1 MFGDVEETR
10 KLIEVNYALRNR
22 HPHLFIKRDPLDA
35 DSKRTFDYADILP
48 LPGLTPDKCK
58 VSLYCFRDFEASKMH
73 HTEDTRAFFMVSDC
87 RFVTP
92 DDLANPDVLSE
103 GEVQIFDMKG
113 TTMRHISRLTIST
126 LRAYIKF
133 LQLAF
138 PVRLR
143 AIHMINCPTYLDR
156 IVSVVKP
163 FISDEVF
170 KLIRFHTQSINTLYE
185 FVPREMLPEEYG
197 GGAGS
202 LEALRTHTQKALVE
216 HRDYLMDP
224 DHWVVVKP
232 EKRNESS
239 WRFFK

>member
-1 MFGDVEETR
+1 
-10 KLIEVNYALRNR
+10 
-22 HPHLFIKRDPLDA
+22 
-35 DSKRTFDYADILP
+35 
-48 LPGLTPDKCK
+48 
-58 VSLYCFRDFEASKMH
+58 MH
-73 HTEDTRAFFMVSDC
+73 HTEDTRAFFMVTDC

-92 DDLANPDVLSE
+92 DDPANADVLSE

-143 AIHMINCPTYLDR
+143 AIHMVNCPSYLDR

-170 KLIRFHTQSINTLYE
+170 KLVRAQRNPFETLNKM
-185 FVPREMLPEEYG
+185 VILPNRS
-197 GGAGS
+197 AFT
-202 LEALRTHTQKALVE
+202 R
-216 HRDYLMDP
+216 
-224 DHWVVVKP
+224 
-232 EKRNESS
+232 
-239 WRFFK
+239 